1 MWKGLAA
8 SVLAHAL
15 AAVVI
20 GAMPRGTSHQVGPS
34 ESAFEEVPA
43 VVTME
48 TPEEAPQEA
57 RAETKPPEQRPQPNP
72 TEPPKLA
79 QHPPDPPRTIV
90 AKEPEPKTVKLGSP
104 TSTSEAAT
112 MTWIGF
118 DEFIEHGGSPSE
130 VDQAQF
136 TMEAPGPRGAVPS
149 EGVAANP
156 GMPVAPPP
164 SPVARA
170 EPQAQPPAAAASPP
184 IARAMDEPLL
194 IADEERRPPSTPEP
208 ASPAEAQSA
217 TDPSTTLAAE
227 KKGKNA
233 PQAPTPRPP
242 EAEVGPAR
250 EKVEPTAP
258 APLSLPKEVRSE
270 DKEEIAAP
278 AQGTTPGE
286 STVTPREA
294 VPGQAETPQFP
305 VANKA
310 IEPSKDKNAKEGP
323 SAESV
328 KERRPENGSDGKG
341 PDGTGKGEGDA
352 KTADVIEP
360 QQSPPPAPEPESPAA
375 PRNPENIPAGNESQ
389 GPRPDPSRAT
399 ENNDRAGPK
408 APSKQPSDAIPT
420 PPITPGTPVQPRV
433 GTGQE
438 GRGVLSDRESLAA
451 AIKKAVIV
459 DKWGQPLVAKG
470 LRIRTVR
477 PKFSKYTQITASGSP
492 VIRICFDR
500 AGKAREV
507 IVLSSSGVVDVDR
520 PVVDAAYQWTATG
533 KELEELR
540 ENPPEI
546 VAIDVRVIR

>member
-8 SVLAHAL
+8 SVVAHAL

-20 GAMPRGTSHQVGPS
+20 GAMPRGTSHQLGPS
-34 ESAFEEVPA
+34 ESVFEEVPA

-48 TPEEAPQEA
+48 TPEEPPPEE
-57 RAETKPPEQRPQPNP
+57 RAEAKPPEQRPQPDP

-79 QHPPDPPRTIV
+79 QRPPDPPRAMM
-90 AKEPEPKTVKLGSP
+90 AKQPEPKSVKLGSP

-156 GMPVAPPP
+156 GTPVPPPP

-170 EPQAQPPAAAASPP
+170 EPQAQPPAAAASTP
-184 IARAMDEPLL
+184 IARAADEPLL
-194 IADEERRPPSTPEP
+194 IADEERRPPSVPQPPT
-208 ASPAEAQSA
+208 PAEAPAA
-217 TDPSTTLAAE
+217 TDPPTTPAE
-227 KKGKNA
+227 ETKGKRA
-233 PQAPTPRPP
+233 PQATTPRPP
-242 EAEVGPAR
+242 ETEVGPAR
-250 EKVEPTAP
+250 EKVEPAAP
-258 APLSLPKEVRSE
+258 AATSLPKEVRGE

-294 VPGQAETPQFP
+294 VPGAPESPQFP

-310 IEPSKDKNAKEGP
+310 IEPSKEKNAKEGP
-323 SAESV
+323 AAESV
-328 KERRPENGSDGKG
+328 KERRPETGSDGKG
-341 PDGTGKGEGDA
+341 TDGTGKGEADTKPADA
-352 KTADVIEP
+352 IEQ
-360 QQSPPPAPEPESPAA
+360 QQSPPASSAEPASG
-375 PRNPENIPAGNESQ
+375 PRNPENIAAGSESQ

-399 ENNDRAGPK
+399 ENAKR
-408 APSKQPSDAIPT
+408 PSPNEAATRPSDAIPT

-520 PVVDAAYQWTATG
+520 PVVDAAYQWTAMG

-540 ENPPEI
+540 ENPPET